1 MKKVERLN
9 QMLRFIN
16 QKQIF
21 TLKDLIDEFQISKRT
36 ALRDI
41 ASLEEMGVPLFAEY
55 GRYGGYRLIKTMT
68 LPPISFTNHEVFALY
83 FAMQALRSFVSIP
96 FQISFRSIN
105 KKFLDSVSSKQCE
118 QIENLQKRVSFFHLE
133 QAHECSYL
141 EEILLAAVQNRAL
154 TINYVTPKQTTMRR
168 IQPISIYAMKGYWYC
183 QAYDLDKLAYRV
195 FRCDRIRSL
204 EIVVAQDSLDLEN
217 INIHN
222 AHSLWKATEQAIQ
235 FKCSITARGIEIF
248 KQQQY
253 PSMKLWEEC
262 EDTYLIGTY
271 EPAEI
276 NFIIAYL
283 ASFGKTIK
291 IIEPSSLKENLK
303 EYYLDLIR
311 NL

>member
-1 MKKVERLN
+1 M
-9 QMLRFIN
+9 
-16 QKQIF
+16 
-21 TLKDLIDEFQISKRT
+21 
-36 ALRDI
+36 
-41 ASLEEMGVPLFAEY
+41 
-55 GRYGGYRLIKTMT
+55 
-68 LPPISFTNHEVFALY
+68 
-83 FAMQALRSFVSIP
+83 
-96 FQISFRSIN
+96 
-105 KKFLDSVSSKQCE
+105 
-118 QIENLQKRVSFFHLE
+118 SFFHLE
-133 QAHECSYL
+133 QAHECGYL

-183 QAYDLDKLAYRV
+183 QAYDLDKATYRV

-204 EIVVAQDSLDLEN
+204 EMVDAQGSLDLEN

-276 NFIIAYL
+276 NFIISYL

-303 EYYLDLIR
+303 EYYLDLIQ

>member
-16 QKQIF
+16 QKQTF
-21 TLKDLIDEFQISKRT
+21 TLKDLMDEFQISKRT

-83 FAMQALRSFVSIP
+83 FAMQALSSFVSIP
-96 FQISFRSIN
+96 FQVSFRSIN
-105 KKFLDSVSSKQCE
+105 KKFLDSVSSKQRE
-118 QIENLQKRVSFFHLE
+118 QIENLQKRVSFFHSE
-133 QAHECSYL
+133 QAHECGYL

-183 QAYDLDKLAYRV
+183 QAYDLDKSAYRV
-195 FRCDRIRSL
+195 FRCDRIRSS
-204 EIVVAQDSLDLEN
+204 EIVDAQDSLNLEN

-222 AHSLWKATEQAIQ
+222 AHVLWKATEQAIQ

-253 PSMKLWEEC
+253 PSMRLWEAHEGTC
-262 EDTYLIGTY
+262 LIGTY

-276 NFIIAYL
+276 DFIISYL

-303 EYYLDLIR
+303 EHYLDLIQ